1 MAIDNKDDKAPEKKT
16 GQNVTSKEAPK
27 VKSTDKPK
35 SRPKTKSKGALLLP
49 LVILAALGG
58 GLIGGFAAYKFLPAP
73 QPDAPDLSAIDA
85 RIEGLQNK
93 FEKDLSA
100 QAAQNGKLR
109 SELSKLDSKWQ
120 DDLARLE
127 ASVADLSLGGALGES
142 GDISPDAI
150 AAREGLTA
158 SVQQL
163 RDGVDDDV
171 KSLQKRLKKLEQQM
185 PAAHGS
191 DSHGS
196 DGAGLPRAPFPKQD
210 ILEALDMAAPDE
222 QPKKWWGR
230 FVKRHVSVKRTDRVK
245 TEALLRQMDTA
256 YAARDWD
263 ALDSHAQR
271 LPEPGRSKAQEWIAA
286 TRP

>member
-1 MAIDNKDDKAPEKKT
+1 MAIDNKDDKAAPKKT
-16 GQNVTSKEAPK
+16 GQNVTSKGATK

-35 SRPKTKSKGALLLP
+35 STPKIKSKGALLLP
-49 LVILAALGG
+49 LAILAALGG

-73 QPDAPDLSAIDA
+73 QPDEPDLSAIEA

-120 DDLARLE
+120 DDLTRLE

-163 RDGVDDDV
+163 RDGMDDDV

-185 PAAHGS
+185 PSA
-191 DSHGS
+191 HGS
-196 DGAGLPRAPFPKQD
+196 DGAGLPRVPFPKQD

-263 ALDSHAQR
+263 ALEGHAQR